1 MWSSAKKNDL
11 AGMKL
16 DVMQDRLD
24 PPFRRFLCEKGEMLV
39 AIILTGI
46 CTELDD
52 PFEKAVQ
59 TAKKQLKIGTKDVLS
74 AYPVKSSIDARHPE
88 KIKLVYSV
96 GIELACDE
104 ETVLRRAN
112 LSNASLRRDTKL
124 EISFGMTPMAHRPV
138 IVGFGPAGMFAAL
151 LLAQQGYRPLV
162 LERGMDVDTRVRAVE
177 GFWKSGTL
185 DTKTN
190 VQFGEGG
197 AGTFSDGKLTT
208 RIHDPRCGYV
218 MEQLALFGAPEETM
232 KRAKPHIGTDKLRKV
247 VKTIRMEIERLG
259 GQVKFG
265 VQVEDLLIQRG
276 KLVGIMADGQPI
288 PCDQLVLAVGH
299 SARDTFEMLARRQ
312 IPMIAK
318 AFSVGVRIEH
328 LQSVIDRGLYG
339 KFAGHPALDKGE
351 YQLSHREKDRGVYT
365 FCMCPGGV
373 VVPSASET
381 ETVVTNGMSEYARD
395 GKNANAALVVS
406 VDERDFGANPM
417 DGVAFQRR
425 LERAAFSAGGGSYSA
440 PGQTAKSFLDADRPA
455 LPRSLEPTYA
465 RGIQPYSLS
474 DLFPASINQMLAT
487 GLRKFERRIP
497 GFSGA
502 DAFLTGVET
511 RTSSP
516 VRILRE
522 ENFQSPALQG
532 LYPCGEGA
540 GYAGGIVSAAV
551 DGVRVAQQI
560 MAGCAPATDTGKY

>member
-1 MWSSAKKNDL
+1 M
-11 AGMKL
+11 
-16 DVMQDRLD
+16 
-24 PPFRRFLCEKGEMLV
+24 

-232 KRAKPHIGTDKLRKV
+232 KQA
-247 VKTIRMEIERLG
+247 
-259 GQVKFG
+259 
-265 VQVEDLLIQRG
+265 
-276 KLVGIMADGQPI
+276 
-288 PCDQLVLAVGH
+288 
-299 SARDTFEMLARRQ
+299 S
-312 IPMIAK
+312 
-318 AFSVGVRIEH
+318 
-328 LQSVIDRGLYG
+328 LQ
-339 KFAGHPALDKGE
+339 
-351 YQLSHREKDRGVYT
+351 
-365 FCMCPGGV
+365 
-373 VVPSASET
+373 
-381 ETVVTNGMSEYARD
+381 
-395 GKNANAALVVS
+395 
-406 VDERDFGANPM
+406 
-417 DGVAFQRR
+417 
-425 LERAAFSAGGGSYSA
+425 
-440 PGQTAKSFLDADRPA
+440 
-455 LPRSLEPTYA
+455 
-465 RGIQPYSLS
+465 
-474 DLFPASINQMLAT
+474 
-487 GLRKFERRIP
+487 
-497 GFSGA
+497 
-502 DAFLTGVET
+502 
-511 RTSSP
+511 
-516 VRILRE
+516 
-522 ENFQSPALQG
+522 
-532 LYPCGEGA
+532 
-540 GYAGGIVSAAV
+540 
-551 DGVRVAQQI
+551 
-560 MAGCAPATDTGKY
+560 